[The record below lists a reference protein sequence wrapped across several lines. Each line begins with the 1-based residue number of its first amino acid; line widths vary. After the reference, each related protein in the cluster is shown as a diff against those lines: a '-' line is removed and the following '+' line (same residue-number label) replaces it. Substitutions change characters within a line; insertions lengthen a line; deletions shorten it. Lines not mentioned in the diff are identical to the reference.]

1 VADEKDDIRALLEQA
16 VAGESAPATIAD
28 PPELAEGG
36 EEPPVIDSRPR
47 DEMGRFAPKAEDA
60 PATKETR
67 SRRAA

>member
-16 VAGESAPATIAD
+16 VAGDAPAPNIAD
-28 PPELAEGG
+28 PPELAEAG

-47 DEMGRFAPKAEDA
+47 DEMGRFAPKAEDK
-60 PATKETR
+60 PADKESR